1 MESPTV
7 IAFPRPGV
15 ASDPPE
21 GAAAAA
27 LAEIDAAIA
36 MVAGHA
42 ARRVRLTAVP
52 FVEDAAAEGLAH
64 ARAAGMAF
72 HFERPEREGVVTV
85 TIGPLDPSPVGR
97 DG

>member
-1 MESPTV
+1 MDSSTV
-7 IAFPRPGV
+7 ITFPRPGV
-15 ASDPPE
+15 ASDPRDDA
-21 GAAAAA
+21 GAAA

-36 MVAGHA
+36 LVAGQA

-52 FVEDAAAEGLAH
+52 FVEAAAAEGLAH

-72 HFERPEREGVVTV
+72 RFERPEREGVVTV
-85 TIGPLDPSPVGR
+85 TIGPLDPAPLPR